1 MSEHGPDVSRRPCS
15 GSDTYR
21 PCRGTPVPNKKT
33 HLEYATVKNK
43 VVGAILVLGLALS
56 ACGGVAAPSAGASA
70 AVTIYPTVTL
80 ASTATSVPPTATAIP
95 PTPTATPTATAIPSP
110 TPRPTPTVVPPSPT
124 PEPIKPPT
132 RIIIPSIRLDAPVK
146 AVGLVQEPATG
157 FWTYDIP
164 AFKAAGWSN
173 DSAPLGKPGNTVLNG
188 HNNILGKV
196 FLDLVD
202 VKKGDLIAMY
212 EGDRL
217 FNYTVTDVLF
227 LLEAGQP
234 NSVRVKNASYIKP
247 TDDVRLTIVS
257 CWPRDNNTHRLIVI
271 AKPA

>member
-1 MSEHGPDVSRRPCS
+1 MSNHGLDVIR
-15 GSDTYR
+15 
-21 PCRGTPVPNKKT
+21 
-33 HLEYATVKNK
+33 LEYASVNRTVI
-43 VVGAILVLGLALS
+43 GAFLVFGMALS
-56 ACGGVAAPSAGASA
+56 ACSGVAVSSVGASS

-80 ASTATSVPPTATAIP
+80 ASTATPFPPTATAIP
-95 PTPTATPTATAIPSP
+95 PTPTTTPTATANPSP
-110 TPRPTPTVVPPSPT
+110 TPLPIATPIPPPPTLPPLPP
-124 PEPIKPPT
+124 PERIKPPT

-157 FWTYDIP
+157 FWTYEIP
-164 AFKAAGWSN
+164 AFRAAGWSD
-173 DSAPLGKPGNTVLNG
+173 DSAPLGRPGNTVLTG

-212 EGDRL
+212 EGDRV

-234 NSVRVKNASYIKP
+234 NSVRIKNASYIRP

-257 CWPRDNNTHRLIVI
+257 CWPRNNNTHRLIVI

>member
-1 MSEHGPDVSRRPCS
+1 V
-15 GSDTYR
+15 
-21 PCRGTPVPNKKT
+21 KKT
-33 HLEYATVKNK
+33 AI
-43 VVGAILVLGLALS
+43 GALLVFGLALS
-56 ACGGVAAPSAGASA
+56 ACGGVAAPAAGASA
-70 AVTIYPTVTL
+70 AVTIYPTATSP
-80 ASTATSVPPTATAIP
+80 ATATALAPTATAVP
-95 PTPTATPTATAIPSP
+95 PTLTATPTSTAVPSP
-110 TPRPTPTVVPPSPT
+110 TPRPTATPIPPTAT
-124 PEPIKPPT
+124 PEQIKPPT

-146 AVGLVQEPATG
+146 AVGLVQEPGTG
-157 FWTYDIP
+157 FWTYEIP
-164 AFKAAGWSN
+164 AFKAAGWSD

-202 VKKGDLIAMY
+202 VKKGDLISMY

-217 FNYTVTDVLF
+217 FNYIVTDVLF

>member
-1 MSEHGPDVSRRPCS
+1 MKRL
-15 GSDTYR
+15 TI
-21 PCRGTPVPNKKT
+21 
-33 HLEYATVKNK
+33 
-43 VVGAILVLGLALS
+43 GALMVFGLALS
-56 ACGGVAAPSAGASA
+56 ACGGVPAVSAGVSA
-70 AVTIYPTVTL
+70 AVTIYPSPTL
-80 ASTATSVPPTATAIP
+80 AATATPLPPTATAIP
-95 PTPTATPTATAIPSP
+95 PTVTPAPTVTATLPP
-110 TPRPTPTVVPPSPT
+110 TPRPTATPIPPTPT
-124 PEPIKPPT
+124 PESIKPPT
-132 RIIIPSIRLDAPVK
+132 RIVIPSIRLDAPVK
-146 AVGLVQEPATG
+146 SVGLVREPVTG

-164 AFKAAGWSN
+164 AFKAAGWSD
-173 DSAPLGKPGNTVLNG
+173 DSAPLGRPGNTVLNG

-202 VKKGDLIAMY
+202 VKKGDTIAMY

-217 FNYTVTDVLF
+217 FNYKVTDVLF

-234 NSVRVKNASYIKP
+234 NSVRIKNASFIKP

>member
-1 MSEHGPDVSRRPCS
+1 M
-15 GSDTYR
+15 
-21 PCRGTPVPNKKT
+21 NK
-33 HLEYATVKNK
+33 TVI
-43 VVGAILVLGLALS
+43 GALLVFGLALS
-56 ACGGVAAPSAGASA
+56 ACGDVAMASAGASV
-70 AVTIYPTVTL
+70 AVTIYPSATL
-80 ASTATSVPPTATAIP
+80 PATATPIPPTATAIP
-95 PTPTATPTATAIPSP
+95 PTPTTPPTATAIPTP
-110 TPRPTPTVVPPSPT
+110 TPRPTATPIPLPPT

-132 RIIIPSIRLDAPVK
+132 RISIPSIRLDAPVK

-164 AFKAAGWSN
+164 AFKAAGWSD
-173 DSAPLGKPGNTVLNG
+173 DSAPLGKPGNTVLSG

-202 VKKGDLIAMY
+202 VKKGDVIAMY